1 MEGSVGLHYVGMR
14 KGREKFLGSKKKIVQ
29 ATTDNVKVISDRLKI
44 AQD

>member
-14 KGREKFLGSKKKIVQ
+14 KGREKILGSKKIVQ

>member
-14 KGREKFLGSKKKIVQ
+14 KGREKFLGSKKIVQ